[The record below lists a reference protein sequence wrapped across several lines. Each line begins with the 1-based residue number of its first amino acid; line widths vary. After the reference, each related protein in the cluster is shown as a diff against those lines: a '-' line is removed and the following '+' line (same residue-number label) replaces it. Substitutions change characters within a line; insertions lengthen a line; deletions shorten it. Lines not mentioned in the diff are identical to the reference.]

1 MGEVTEDARVS
12 WFSLFAGLLAASLA
26 TAAVVVYAQRG
37 WGQPS
42 AAPVFLFS
50 FAYAFVTGILI
61 GLPLLGRMVRK
72 RALNWRT
79 AAAAGGA
86 TAAFP
91 GLLFLVFVASCATNA
106 SFMGVTTCTD
116 GVRNLTGWA
125 LSAALLAALGAMGAA
140 AGLIGYFVYRGFR
153 RIMLSQPQ
161 TTDRANPPPA

>member
-1 MGEVTEDARVS
+1 MTEDARVS

-91 GLLFLVFVASCATNA
+91 GLLFLIFVASCATNA
-106 SFMGVTTCTD
+106 SFMGVATCTD
-116 GVRNLTGWA
+116 GVRNLAGWA
-125 LSAALLAALGAMGAA
+125 LSVALLAALGGMGAA
-140 AGLIGYFVYRGFR
+140 AGLIGYLVYRGFR
-153 RIMLSQPQ
+153 SLMLSQPKPE
-161 TTDRANPPPA
+161 DEPDPPPA